1 MEQDRE
7 DTETILAS
15 LHPSLK
21 PPTEWTDMSEESVM
35 DGWVGR
41 SVGWWTDDW
50 MNGLKDSKEDVGVL
64 YVTSSIF
71 QSLFPGPGPG
81 QQSDM

>member
-1 MEQDRE
+1 
-7 DTETILAS
+7 
-15 LHPSLK
+15 
-21 PPTEWTDMSEESVM
+21 M
-35 DGWVGR
+35 DGSVGR
-41 SVGWWTDDW
+41 SVGGRTDDW

>member
-41 SVGWWTDDW
+41 SVGGWTDDW